1 MYNNSINE
9 SQNDASSS
17 SSSHEPQQYPV
28 RRVESD
34 HKLQI
39 SIEKLNSNES
49 KSFKDYLGKVRDLSS
64 KVVSL
69 IDSSDDIRVSF
80 AVYESLQ
87 QLAQINTESKEQ
99 YLLIEL
105 HNI

>member
-1 MYNNSINE
+1 MYNLSNSDPHDAATTTPVE
-9 SQNDASSS
+9 SHQC
-17 SSSHEPQQYPV
+17 QT

-39 SIEKLNSNES
+39 SIERLNSNES
-49 KSFKDYLGKVRDLSS
+49 KSFKDYLGKVRDLSG
-64 KVVSL
+64 KIVNL
-69 IDSSDDIRVSF
+69 IDSSDDIRVSY

-87 QLAQINTESKEQ
+87 QLAQINIESKEQ
-99 YLLIEL
+99 YLTIEL